1 MNINIC
7 QLFKVRN
14 NVESGVSLVETP
26 LAYVGTNDHAVIRV
40 RPLPGKRYQ
49 ISDGGNADWFASTAG
64 FDFEGSAANYFIS
77 EQAALFGIQVND
89 EGEIFSVAQADDLPV
104 QILRVAQC
112 SVSLYSTV
120 VLRPQKVASAFKDE
134 LREAIFS
141 VMQKEEVQ
149 EKYVVPD
156 SHEITVDYFLSRAS
170 FAPIYIVA
178 AADKSRLLEAELLSV
193 QLRSQQRKDRV
204 IAVIESQSKV
214 GRAEYERSSYF
225 VDKSLVFDKEQLP
238 QMLRTLN

>member
-1 MNINIC
+1 M
-7 QLFKVRN
+7 
-14 NVESGVSLVETP
+14 
-26 LAYVGTNDHAVIRV
+26 
-40 RPLPGKRYQ
+40 
-49 ISDGGNADWFASTAG
+49 
-64 FDFEGSAANYFIS
+64 
-77 EQAALFGIQVND
+77 
-89 EGEIFSVAQADDLPV
+89 